1 MRFKSAPGW
10 EPEMPDA
17 TISGMKTPEV
27 IIVGA
32 GVAGL
37 ACART
42 LDAAGIGV
50 RLLESTDRVG
60 GRLGSETRNGVCCDL
75 GFQVSM
81 DNYAALED
89 LVPRSLVP
97 RRSFVPGAIVWD
109 GRRRTRVV
117 DPKHS
122 PGSVLPLLLSGLVR
136 PRDLLASI
144 RCRRWSTGSMPS
156 RFEGGTAS
164 DVIAG
169 AGFGNRFVET
179 FLRPFFGGVFLDET
193 LQVDA
198 GRFLRILARFAS
210 GRAELPDGGMQRLAE
225 AMADPIRSR
234 IEFSRRAET
243 LTPDPG
249 IACSDGARFAG
260 QAVVLAGPVDRSLG
274 LLGREPSEV
283 EWSSTRAFHFRADTA
298 VLKEPLI
305 VLNGSGAGRLNLLC
319 SPTAVAEGYATH
331 DQHVIVASCRPCRGG
346 VPNADVDEIRAEAGR
361 MLGVDP
367 SRWEFIHEQ
376 RIDRALPCRPT
387 NIDPAELPDRVHLI
401 GDGFGDPSI
410 ESAVRSGVACGERIV
425 ASIS

>member
-1 MRFKSAPGW
+1 
-10 EPEMPDA
+10 
-17 TISGMKTPEV
+17 MKTPEV

-32 GVAGL
+32 GMAGL

-42 LDAAGIGV
+42 LDAAGIEV

-60 GRLGSETRNGVCCDL
+60 GRLGSETRNDVCCDL

-109 GRRRTRVV
+109 GKRQTRIV

-122 PGSVLPLLLSGLVR
+122 PGSVLPLLVSGLVR
-136 PRDLLASI
+136 PRDLIASI
-144 RCRRWSTGSMPS
+144 RCRRWSSRALPP
-156 RFEGGTAS
+156 RFEGATAS
-164 DVIAG
+164 DVITA
-169 AGFGNRFVET
+169 AGFGDRFVEC

-198 GRFLRILARFAS
+198 GRFLRTLARFAS

-234 IEFSRRAET
+234 IEFSRCVET

-249 IACSDGARFAG
+249 IACSDGARFTG
-260 QAVVLAGPVDRSLG
+260 QAVVLAGPIDRSLD
-274 LLGREPSEV
+274 LLGREHSKV

-298 VLKEPLI
+298 VLEEPLI
-305 VLNGSGAGRLNLLC
+305 VLNGSGGGRLNLLC
-319 SPTAVAEGYATH
+319 SPTAVADGYAAH
-331 DQHVIVASCRPCRGG
+331 GQHVIVASCRPCRGG
-346 VPNADVDEIRAEAGR
+346 APRADVDEIRAEAGR

-367 SRWEFIHEQ
+367 NRWEFIHEQ

-387 NIDPAELPDRVHLI
+387 NIDPAGLPDRVHLI
-401 GDGFGDPSI
+401 GDGLDDPSI
-410 ESAVRSGVACGERIV
+410 ESAVRSGVACGERIMKSM
-425 ASIS
+425 A